1 MFDATLDAVSFRL
14 KTMPHAFL
22 PLARLRADS
31 KKNVVT
37 PRTDVA
43 IEGFWRC
50 GNHFATYA
58 FIVAQSQPPRVAHHF
73 HAPAQLML
81 AAKWGVPAIL
91 LIRNPVDAVASS
103 AIYLKR
109 DPRSILDLYNTFH
122 RSLIPFLPKL
132 VVSDFETTVND
143 FGSVIERVNQRF
155 NRQFEIYSGSDES
168 RLEVERRIREE
179 HENRMGAE
187 AERLPLPSQEKAKQK
202 QAVLDR
208 IGEARCAAPLR
219 EAQRLYEELRAAAVA
234 ELATSSR

>member
-1 MFDATLDAVSFRL
+1 MLDALSFRL
-14 KTMPHAFL
+14 KTMPRVFL
-22 PLARLRADS
+22 PVARLRADS
-31 KKNVVT
+31 KKHVVT
-37 PRTDVA
+37 PDADVV

-109 DPRSILDLYNTFH
+109 DPRPILELYNTFH
-122 RSLIPFLPKL
+122 RSLIPYSSQL

-155 NRQFEIYSGSDES
+155 HRHFKIYTGSEES

-187 AERLPLPSQEKAKQK
+187 AERLPLPSQEKAQQK

-208 IGEARCAAPLR
+208 IQEGRCAAPLR
-219 EAQRLYEELRAAAVA
+219 EAQQLYAEFRAAA
-234 ELATSSR
+234 ESSTATSCR